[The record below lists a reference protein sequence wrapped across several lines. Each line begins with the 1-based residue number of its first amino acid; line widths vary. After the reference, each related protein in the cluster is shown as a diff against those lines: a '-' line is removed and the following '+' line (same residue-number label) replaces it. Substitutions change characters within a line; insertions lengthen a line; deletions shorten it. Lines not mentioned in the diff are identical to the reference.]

1 MEPYGMIALVCAILL
16 VILIPSDIWA
26 ALLYVAAIL
35 VVGWIGF
42 VALLM
47 LLIG

>member
-1 MEPYGMIALVCAILL
+1 MIALICAVLL
-16 VILIPSDIWA
+16 VVLIPADIWR

-42 VALLM
+42 VALM
-47 LLIG
+47 MMLIG

>member
-1 MEPYGMIALVCAILL
+1 MIALICAVLL
-16 VILIPSDIWA
+16 VVLIPSDVWK

-42 VALLM
+42 VALM
-47 LLIG
+47 MMLIG

>member
-1 MEPYGMIALVCAILL
+1 MIALVCAILL
-16 VILIPSDIWA
+16 IWLIPNELWLG
-26 ALLYVAAIL
+26 LLYVAAIL

>member
-1 MEPYGMIALVCAILL
+1 MIALICALILVVL
-16 VILIPSDIWA
+16 VHNDIWK

>member
-1 MEPYGMIALVCAILL
+1 MIALICAVLL
-16 VILIPSDIWA
+16 VVLIPSDIWK

-42 VALLM
+42 VALM
-47 LLIG
+47 MMLIG